1 MASAVLDI
9 IEKDHLQEHALE
21 IGSALKDGLERMKL
35 KYKFIGD
42 VRGIGLFLGIDLV
55 KSPLTKEASGEI
67 ANYVVKR
74 CRDLKVIISTEGKLG
89 NVIKF
94 KPPMPFNRQN
104 VNELLHVFDTIF
116 AEVDKIYFT
125 STSTSTASSSTYEEE
140 DDESDARS
148 SCSSSSS
155 LS

>member
-1 MASAVLDI
+1 MLDI
-9 IEKDHLQEHALE
+9 IEKEHLQQHAHE
-21 IGSALKDGLERMKL
+21 IGSVLKDGLERMKL
-35 KYKFIGD
+35 KYRFIGD
-42 VRGIGLFLGIDLV
+42 VRGVGLFLGIDLV

-74 CRDLKVIISTEGKLG
+74 CREEKVIISTEGKLG

-104 VNELLHVFDTIF
+104 VNELLQVLDMIF
-116 AEVDKIYFT
+116 NEIDRIYFS
-125 STSTSTASSSTYEEE
+125 STSASTASTDEEE
-140 DDESDARS
+140 DDESDAQS

-155 LS
+155 LP